1 MVNFDPRTKVVFFTL
16 AFVLAFL
23 STEIIELI
31 LLSSVVLVLSIFS
44 VERDKIFGRLKIMA
58 PVFIVAFILWTF
70 LNQYSIF
77 HAYDGGVNIMT
88 GAFMTL
94 RLFLIV
100 VLSLAFV
107 SFVTPVEL
115 VNALLSFKLPYKL
128 VFTLGL
134 SLRHI
139 STISDEYIA
148 IKEGQSSRGL
158 ELDKGFLIKRIRNY
172 ISVVMPL
179 LIRSIENAEKLVL
192 AMELKSF
199 SLNNRR
205 RYSVGKL
212 NNLDYVVIFS
222 MVMVLLIFVVKNF
235 LR

>member
-115 VNALLSFKLPYKL
+115 VNALSSFKLPYKL

-158 ELDKGFLIKRIRNY
+158 ELDKGFLIKRIKNY

>member
-107 SFVTPVEL
+107 SFVTPIEL
-115 VNALLSFKLPYKL
+115 VNALSSFKLPYKL

>member
-1 MVNFDPRTKVVFFTL
+1 MVKFDPRTKVIFFILAFTL
-16 AFVLAFL
+16 AFLF
-23 STEIIELI
+23 TEIYEVIALASI
-31 LLSSVVLVLSIFS
+31 VLVLSMFS
-44 VERDKIFGRLKIMA
+44 IERDKIFGRLKIMA

-70 LNQYSIF
+70 LNQFSIF
-77 HAYDGGVNIMT
+77 HSYNGGANVVT

-100 VLSLAFV
+100 MLSLAFV

-115 VNALLSFKLPYKL
+115 VNALASFRLPYKL

-148 IKEGQSSRGL
+148 IKEGQTSRGL
-158 ELDKGFLIKRIRNY
+158 ELDRGFLIKRIKNY
-172 ISVVMPL
+172 NSVVMPL

-199 SLNNRR
+199 SLKNRR
-205 RYSVGKL
+205 RYSMGYL
-212 NNLDYVVIFS
+212 NSVDYIVIFS
-222 MVMVLLIFVVKNF
+222 MIAVIFIFIVKNF
-235 LR
+235 LW

>member
-1 MVNFDPRTKVVFFTL
+1 MKFDPRTKIIFFTSAFTL
-16 AFVLAFL
+16 AFLF
-23 STEIIELI
+23 TEIIELI
-31 LLSSVVLVLSIFS
+31 ILASITLVLSFFS
-44 VERDKIFGRLKIMA
+44 VERNKIFGRLKIMA
-58 PVFIVAFILWTF
+58 PVFLVAFVLWTF
-70 LNQYSIF
+70 LNQYSLF
-77 HAYDGGVNIMT
+77 HVYDGVNVMT
-88 GAFMTL
+88 GVFMTL

-115 VNALLSFKLPYKL
+115 VNALASFRLPYKL

-139 STISDEYIA
+139 STVSDEYIA
-148 IKEGQSSRGL
+148 IKEGQTSRGL
-158 ELDKGFLIKRIRNY
+158 ELDKGFLVRRIKNY
-172 ISVVMPL
+172 NSVVMPL

-199 SLNNRR
+199 SLNGRR

-212 NNLDYVVIFS
+212 NSLDYVVIFS
-222 MVMVLLIFVVKNF
+222 MIAVVFIFLLRNF
-235 LR
+235 LW